1 MPCMH
6 GQTRFQIFDEW
17 INEGENM
24 YRGRK
29 ALLAA
34 VLCTAALLYGC
45 GIREENAPEPEATEE
60 QPAAEEEETTE
71 EEVVE
76 EPEDKRQVIEERT
89 EVNGKIQSYLTG
101 QWTSTE
107 QALRRPIA
115 VMIPN
120 NRPAMPQYGLSRAGI
135 IYEAPVEG
143 RITRLMAVFEDFDD
157 LERIGPVRSS
167 RDYFVYVAMGYE
179 AIYCNWGLA
188 RPYVEE
194 LINRPN
200 YYNISMGVAG
210 IHNPADE
217 AFDRVSRPGYAT
229 EFTGYLMIDGLFK
242 AVERLGY
249 DWAYDEDY
257 VPPFLFAADGV
268 TADYADCEEAA
279 LIYPG
284 GVSENN
290 SGGYGAY
297 HPYFEYDADTGLY
310 YRYQDG
316 GKQIDEYN
324 GEQLAVSNVV
334 FQYCH
339 GEVRDDHD
347 YLAFGV
353 HGEGDAVVFTGGRA
367 IPGTWERYEGDFTPA
382 KFYDEDGEEIV
393 FNQGKTWVCN
403 IWQEYGEYARYG
415 ADKEH
420 LVMPDVPSVQNAGKN
435 NVKEDA
441 AAIAEAA
448 GKAESDD

>member
-1 MPCMH
+1 M
-6 GQTRFQIFDEW
+6 F
-17 INEGENM
+17 
-24 YRGRK
+24 RK
-29 ALLAA
+29 RITILL
-34 VLCTAALLYGC
+34 TAALCMALCFTAC
-45 GIREENAPEPEATEE
+45 GIREKEEPVPEPEVLEVQMPT
-60 QPAAEEEETTE
+60 EEEEEPE
-71 EEVVE
+71 EEEEIVE
-76 EPEDKRQVIEERT
+76 ESTTAYPVIEERT
-89 EVNGKIQSYLTG
+89 VIAGKMQSYLTG
-101 QWTSTE
+101 QWTNVE
-107 QALRRPIA
+107 QAMRRPIA

-120 NRPAMPQYGLSRAGI
+120 NKPAMPQYGLSKAGI

-200 YYNISMGVAG
+200 YYNVSAAVVG

-217 AFDRVSRPGYAT
+217 AFGRVSRPGYAT
-229 EFTGYLMIDGLFK
+229 EFTGYLMVDGLFK
-242 AVERLGY
+242 AVDRLGY
-249 DWAYDEDY
+249 DWNYDDKH
-257 VPPFLFAADGV
+257 VPPFLFAADDV
-268 TADYADCEEAA
+268 IADYPDNDTAVM
-279 LIYPG
+279 IYPG
-284 GVSENN
+284 GVSSSN

-297 HPYFEYDADTGLY
+297 HPYFEYHEDDHLY

-316 GKQIDEYN
+316 KAQIDEYS
-324 GEQLAVSNVV
+324 GEQLTVTNVV

-353 HGEGDAVVFTGGRA
+353 HGEGDALIFTDGKV
-367 IPGTWERYEGDFTPA
+367 IKGTWMRYDGDFTPA
-382 KFYDEDGEEIV
+382 KFYDEEGNEII

-403 IWQEYGEYARYG
+403 IWQEYGEFVQYG
-415 ADKEH
+415 EDADH
-420 LVMPDVPSVQNAGKN
+420 LITPDMPSVQNDNKQ
-435 NVKEDA
+435 EDDA
-441 AAIAEAA
+441 DAIAEAA
-448 GKAESDD
+448 EKAESDD